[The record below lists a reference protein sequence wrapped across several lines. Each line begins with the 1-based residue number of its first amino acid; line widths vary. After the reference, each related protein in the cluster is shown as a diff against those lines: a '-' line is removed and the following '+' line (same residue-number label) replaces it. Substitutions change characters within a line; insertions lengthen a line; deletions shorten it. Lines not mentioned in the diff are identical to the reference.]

1 MSLVVRLS
9 QTGRKGE
16 RKFRVVVEEK
26 RSKISGR
33 PVDTIGWF
41 EMGPNGGKK
50 LVDHD
55 KYNSWLTK
63 GAIPSPTVVKV
74 MANPAK

>member
-16 RKFRVVVEEK
+16 RKFRVVVSEK
-26 RSKISGR
+26 RSRIKGQ

-41 EMGPNGGKK
+41 EMGPKGKK
-50 LVDHD
+50 LVNHD
-55 KYNSWLTK
+55 KYNEWISK

-74 MANPAK
+74 MAK